1 MENNQLNLALQ
12 SLCRFAMMT
21 EKNYPDVVIDLES
34 KILDQRIL
42 CLSDEEINFLEN
54 NFSIMYINY
63 LSKMENE
70 DLILKKIIDKKIKKS
85 N

>member
-21 EKNYPDVVIDLES
+21 EKNYPDVIIDLES

-42 CLSDEEINFLEN
+42 CLSDDEINFLEK
-54 NFSIMYINY
+54 NFSKLYKEYLVELEIDDIH
-63 LSKMENE
+63 LSKLFN
-70 DLILKKIIDKKIKKS
+70 KTKNKI